1 MKNYIQKI
9 LNITLIFFNS
19 LNSTVMAE
27 FPTSNLYSGVEV
39 RFIYL
44 FDRPFLVLMKIT
56 LQFNYCNLRLW
67 WCSKSPIWSSSF
79 IASFHH
85 FSYKERPDLQKTN
98 LFTLIQYFSQK
109 IPWSTVFFFPAPL
122 KSKAVQGSQFCKAN
136 IPRVTQCHRT
146 QTLHEIESLWF
157 IRLGY

>member
-1 MKNYIQKI
+1 MKTYIQKI

-27 FPTSNLYSGVEV
+27 LPTSNLYSGVEV

-56 LQFNYCNLRLW
+56 LKFNYCNLRFW
-67 WCSKSPIWSSSF
+67 CCSKSPIWSSSF

-85 FSYKERPDLQKTN
+85 FRYKETPDLQKSN
-98 LFTLIQYFSQK
+98 LFTLIQYFSQN
-109 IPWSTVFFFPAPL
+109 IMSSTVFLFPAPL
-122 KSKAVQGSQFCKAN
+122 KSKAVQGSQFC
-136 IPRVTQCHRT
+136 
-146 QTLHEIESLWF
+146 
-157 IRLGY
+157 